1 MSAYFLESVFSL
13 QNLGVVTD
21 VRGYGMLAGFDVA
34 SVGAPGARGNLLQKR
49 LFDAGLHIKTTG
61 DAGLLAPALIV
72 EKEQIDEMVEILKQE
87 LIRL

>member
-1 MSAYFLESVFSL
+1 VFSL

-21 VRGYGMLAGFDVA
+21 VRGYGMLAGFDIA
-34 SVGAPGARGNLLQKR
+34 PEGAPGRRGNLLQKR

-61 DAGLLAPALIV
+61 DAGLLAPAFIV
-72 EKEQIDEMVEILKQE
+72 EKDQIDEMVEILKQE